1 MAKSR
6 KRITR
11 SRNKPGASDIKLIVS
26 QDKRPKVAL
35 RPGMRVEVT
44 NVRIVDPSLVRRP
57 KIAARL
63 CGGSGTCIALI
74 DLGETVQP
82 PKGHR

>member
-11 SRNKPGASDIKLIVS
+11 SRNEPRSPDIKLIVS

-35 RPGMRVEVT
+35 RPGMRVEVI
-44 NVRIVDPSLVRRP
+44 NVRIVDPSLVRPP

-74 DLGETVQP
+74 DLGEAIQP

>member
-11 SRNKPGASDIKLIVS
+11 SRNKPGSSDIKLIVS
-26 QDKRPKVAL
+26 KDKRPKVAL
-35 RPGMRVEVT
+35 KPGMRVEVA

>member
-11 SRNKPGASDIKLIVS
+11 AQNKSKSPEIKLIAS
-26 QDKRPKVAL
+26 DDKQPMVAL
-35 RPGMRVEVT
+35 KPGMRVEVT
-44 NVRIVDPSLVRRP
+44 NVRIVDPSLIRRP

-74 DLGETVQP
+74 DLGEESQP
-82 PKGHR
+82 AKGQR